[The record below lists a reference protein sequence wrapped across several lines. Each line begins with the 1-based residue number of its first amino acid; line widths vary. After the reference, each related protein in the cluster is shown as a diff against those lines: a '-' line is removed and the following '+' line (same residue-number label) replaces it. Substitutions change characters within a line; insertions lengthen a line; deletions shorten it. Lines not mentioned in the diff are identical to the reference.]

1 MGKVIEVVRIL
12 VKDKMSNAM
21 NISMRIDFFRW
32 NEPTVGSFFI
42 NGTFLNLFRAPNKS
56 NKETKD
62 ILIKN
67 ALP

>member
-1 MGKVIEVVRIL
+1 MVRIL
-12 VKDKMSNAM
+12 VKDKISNAM
-21 NISMRIDFFRW
+21 NISMRMLFFSCI
-32 NEPTVGSFFI
+32 EPIVGSFFI

>member
-1 MGKVIEVVRIL
+1 
-12 VKDKMSNAM
+12 MSNAM
-21 NISMRIDFFRW
+21 NISMRMDFFSCI
-32 NEPTVGSFFI
+32 EPTVGSFFI
-42 NGTFLNLFRAPNKS
+42 NGTFLNLFRAPNNS